1 MIDLTPLVFEPVI
14 VPKPWGGRRL
24 ASLGKSLLGEDA
36 LYGESWELADLPA
49 ERVSGAPTSRDH
61 RLAWSASGHE
71 PAVAHR
77 RTGVPIDGLGLL
89 RQRLEIFHY
98 SSRSLTPGENLSI
111 QVHPDDDYVATHT
124 GCWRKTESWYVADAD
139 PGARLFLGFRDGV
152 TFDQV
157 QVAAATPAMA
167 DLMNLVPAIPGQ
179 FHHLPAGLVHALGG
193 GVMVI
198 EPQTPSDTTFRLYDW
213 TYEYGRAARPLH
225 LDEGLTAMIMDP
237 PGVVALNAMHEDGDR
252 QLIDTGY
259 YWLREHK
266 VTDGPVSLE
275 PGSELRILMAV
286 RGTITITGP
295 GICFT
300 EIPTGSTA
308 VIPAAITE
316 MVSVNAGG
324 VTTVLETGLV

>member
-14 VPKPWGGRRL
+14 VPKPWGGRRP

-49 ERVSGAPTSRDH
+49 ERVSGAPTSRTIVS
-61 RLAWSASGHE
+61 RGPRAGMSL
-71 PAVAHR
+71 
-77 RTGVPIDGLGLL
+77 
-89 RQRLEIFHY
+89 
-98 SSRSLTPGENLSI
+98 RSLIEELGSRLMGSVSPTEAGDFPLLLKILDARENLSI

-157 QVAAATPAMA
+157 QAAAATPAMA